1 MKGERKDDAES
12 IQKLLMSIGLQRNE
26 DDFAVRLFIG
36 AHWGDERRHANIFQT
51 YDGLWET
58 FQWVMRTPVD
68 QLPKIT
74 LVEE

>member
-1 MKGERKDDAES
+1 MTQKRYK
-12 IQKLLMSIGLQRNE
+12 KLLMSIGMQRNE
-26 DDFAVRLFIG
+26 ADIAVRLFIG
-36 AHWGDERRHANIFQT
+36 FHRGDERRHAHYFQT

-58 FQWVMRTPVD
+58 FQWVMRTPVN

>member
-1 MKGERKDDAES
+1 MTQNRYK
-12 IQKLLMSIGLQRNE
+12 KLLMSIGLQRNE
-26 DDFAVRLFIG
+26 ADFAVRLFIVV
-36 AHWGDERRHANIFQT
+36 HRGDERRHDERRHVNIFQT

-58 FQWVMRTPVD
+58 FQRVMRTPVD